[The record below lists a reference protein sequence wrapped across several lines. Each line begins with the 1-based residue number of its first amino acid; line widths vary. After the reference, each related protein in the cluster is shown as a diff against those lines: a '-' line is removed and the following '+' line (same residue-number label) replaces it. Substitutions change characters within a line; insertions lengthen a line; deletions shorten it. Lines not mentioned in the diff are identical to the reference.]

1 MFNDGSKRALP
12 LIAENDNPHVTFLS
26 DAISLRSGL
35 YQFPSG
41 NAQYPLFF
49 IFPFYDNTGYQPT
62 RGKCHLTCDWSAV
75 QFMNQDLEPLALGP
89 LFLPMVR

>member
-1 MFNDGSKRALP
+1 MLFDDGSKRALP

-41 NAQYPLFF
+41 NAQYPLSF
-49 IFPFYDNTGYQPT
+49 IFPFTTTPVTNP
-62 RGKCHLTCDWSAV
+62 HVESV
-75 QFMNQDLEPLALGP
+75 I
-89 LFLPMVR
+89 